1 MMSAY
6 HKQNYYKQNLFYNYK
21 PIKLNKIYFV
31 IDFCPKF

>member
-21 PIKLNKIYFV
+21 QIKLETEFIL
-31 IDFCPKF
+31 